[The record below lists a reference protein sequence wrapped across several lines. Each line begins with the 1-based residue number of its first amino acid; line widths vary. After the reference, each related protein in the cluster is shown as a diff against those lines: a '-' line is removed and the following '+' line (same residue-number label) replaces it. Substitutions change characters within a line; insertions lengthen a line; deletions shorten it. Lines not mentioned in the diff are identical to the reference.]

1 MAELGQSKY
10 DFKYLTFP
18 SDLGMDYMGHY
29 MVININVPTKGFSLT
44 SGGVQNSQA
53 AGKFTGYFNTLP
65 YSPDFNSGTKLD
77 ALRFG
82 NQAPEA
88 QTIPDTGSGL
98 NGVYNAFNQ
107 VWDAVG
113 DRIGS
118 SANGNAAALS
128 LPRQTRRIAESIAL
142 FMPQDITFVDVNEY
156 ENIELS
162 SFAGKVGAMPLSF
175 LDGLFGTDLTNTV
188 TGAFKAGAQLLSTPI
203 NPAVEVLFST
213 KKLRNFDFQFLFAP
227 RNEAESESLKGIIKT
242 LRFHASPEL
251 NNLGF
256 TWIPP
261 ADFDITFFKHGRE
274 NLNIMRINTCVLDA
288 IQVQYSPSGVYSTFS
303 NGHPVSVQMSLHFRE
318 LEPVHKERVIQGF

>member
-44 SGGVQNSQA
+44 SGGVQNSEA
-53 AGKFTGYFNTLP
+53 AGRFTNYFTTLP
-65 YSPDFNSGTKLD
+65 YSPGFNSGTKLD
-77 ALRFG
+77 SLRFG
-82 NQAPEA
+82 NQAPGA
-88 QTIPDTGSGL
+88 QTIKEVPTTFSGAI
-98 NGVYNAFNQ
+98 GAAEKIA
-107 VWDAVG
+107 DAIS
-113 DRIGS
+113 DRV
-118 SANGNAAALS
+118 NNKTAALS

-142 FMPQDITFVDVNEY
+142 FMPQDVTFVDVNEY

-162 SFAGKVGAMPLSF
+162 SYAGKVGALPATF
-175 LDGLFGTDLTNTV
+175 IDNLFGTDLANSI

-227 RNEAESESLKGIIKT
+227 RNEAESENLKGIIKT

-251 NNLGF
+251 NHMGF

-261 ADFDITFFKHGRE
+261 ADFDITFFKHGEE